1 MHYRTVTVV
10 IFLLILASACG
21 FETGNTD
28 PGSVPLETPLPSG
41 AKVLRLDITEM
52 HESGELQSV
61 EIEVGTTIIWTNRD
75 KILHNVTHFPQGRGV
90 EAAFKSG
97 NFALEEVFQHTFN
110 EVREYVYYCSVHA
123 IDTEAIITV
132 VEKS

>member
-1 MHYRTVTVV
+1 MNYRTVTVV
-10 IFLLILASACG
+10 VFVLILASACG
-21 FETGNTD
+21 FEAANSD
-28 PGSVPLETPLPSG
+28 PVPVPQETPLPPG
-41 AKVLRLDITEM
+41 AKVLRLDISEISQ
-52 HESGELQSV
+52 SGELQSV

-90 EAAFKSG
+90 EPVFASG
-97 NFALEEVFQHTFN
+97 NFAQEEVFQHTFN
-110 EVREYVYYCSVHA
+110 EVGEYVYFCSVHA